1 MAWIVVVLVA
11 IGLIAWNHGVNRSGI
26 VVALIY
32 LNMMPVVAIAITA
45 LLGTPP
51 RLFQIVGGGL
61 VIAGVLQSQLRRLR
75 KARIAA
81 VPGEDQV

>member
-1 MAWIVVVLVA
+1 
-11 IGLIAWNHGVNRSGI
+11 VNRSGI

-51 RLFQIVGGGL
+51 RLFQVVGGAL

-75 KARIAA
+75 VSGRTA
-81 VPGEDQV
+81 VPGEEQV